1 MIAQEAHKL
10 SRKTAAVP
18 LADTFAVADT
28 DGEIQIHLQTQI
40 ELQIQIKLQLAI
52 ENKLLAL
59 GINQRASST
68 NL

>member
-18 LADTFAVADT
+18 LADTFAIADT
-28 DGEIQIHLQTQI
+28 DTEIQIHLQTQI

-59 GINQRASST
+59 GINQTASLT